1 MVNKKFDMN
10 KYKKYLKFHALGVSI
25 MLVLIT
31 IALGVSSFI
40 AFLKGTE
47 ALALLEDGNPYTTT
61 CGPVSEEM
69 PLSGENTE
77 NLLIDELAGESINE
91 DALIAEKALAFDG
104 CDAQFMEAEIIYNI
118 NSESVTSRIY
128 VTVIILLTA
137 TVLSFA
143 IDIAYFSILRIN
155 TASLYKDELKKS
167 A

>member
-25 MLVLIT
+25 VLVLIT

-47 ALALLEDGNPYTTT
+47 ALALLEDGNPYTAT

-69 PLSGENTE
+69 PLSGEE
-77 NLLIDELAGESINE
+77 PINE
-91 DALIAEKALAFDG
+91 DTLIAEKALAFDG

-128 VTVIILLTA
+128 ITVIILLAA

-155 TASLYKDELKKS
+155 TASLYRDELEK
-167 A
+167 